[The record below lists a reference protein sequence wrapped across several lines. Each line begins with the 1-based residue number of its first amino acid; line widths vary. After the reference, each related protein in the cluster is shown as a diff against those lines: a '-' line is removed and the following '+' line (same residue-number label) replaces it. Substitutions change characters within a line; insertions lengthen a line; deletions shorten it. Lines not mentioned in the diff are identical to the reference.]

1 MIHGLASEVT
11 RGETLNGCVGDA
23 PRLDAYLKDV
33 LHFKAAFFEPLD
45 SHKFRQRNITDWLFA
60 LRFAVAERVR
70 RQPEVA
76 LLKVPSTEA
85 LSVLSMFRHHPVGR
99 ENNKRL
105 TRLSMESDE
114 AGCCR

>member
-1 MIHGLASEVT
+1 M
-11 RGETLNGCVGDA
+11 GDA

-45 SHKFRQRNITDWLFA
+45 SYKFRQRNITDWLFA

-85 LSVLSMFRHHPVGR
+85 LSVLSMFRHHPAGR